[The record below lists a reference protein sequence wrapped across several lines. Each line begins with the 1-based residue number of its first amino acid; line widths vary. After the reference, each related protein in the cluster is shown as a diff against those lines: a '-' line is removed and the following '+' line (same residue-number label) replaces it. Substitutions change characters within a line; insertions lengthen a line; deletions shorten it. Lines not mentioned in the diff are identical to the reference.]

1 MRKTSTSLI
10 AQIFFRSL
18 KLIVR
23 STIKHLHWVL
33 TSTAVSIALPTLN
46 GSLEASV
53 VLLHC
58 PSFWLSLNHVP
69 TNNSWSSCIFP
80 LVSRWF
86 SRPTLQ
92 HYNTSR
98 SSSGPGRALKYS
110 HIVSTTLKVG
120 WVQQQFDALRV
131 HVGVVIFTTMKVEKF
146 NPTPCSVPQWTD
158 VLEKNRFYLV
168 LLAQLSL
175 LTCPTLTPHRQCDR
189 CIWCRDFLPRS
200 MRRGEKWLFSCT
212 LANAMGSFPM
222 LV

>member
-23 STIKHLHWVL
+23 SAIKHLHWVL

-46 GSLEASV
+46 GSREASV
-53 VLLHC
+53 VVLHC
-58 PSFWLSLNHVP
+58 PSFWFSLNHVP
-69 TNNSWSSCIFP
+69 TNNSWSPCMFP
-80 LVSRWF
+80 LVTRWF

-131 HVGVVIFTTMKVEKF
+131 HFWGSHIYNHEGRKIWSHSLFCSTAYWRVGEE
-146 NPTPCSVPQWTD
+146 Q
-158 VLEKNRFYLV
+158 V
-168 LLAQLSL
+168 LL
-175 LTCPTLTPHRQCDR
+175 
-189 CIWCRDFLPRS
+189 
-200 MRRGEKWLFSCT
+200 
-212 LANAMGSFPM
+212 GSFGTAEPTN
-222 LV
+222 LSHTDST